1 MSRED
6 NKNEVLKS
14 LLELD
19 PNKEYFYNKIKYHL
33 HSTNKEEIYSAPVN
47 PNFLQPIESNHS
59 IILENNVFDA
69 LETIDQYNIDNK
81 KEVPFILYGYET
93 KGGAIVF
100 DDIYCDF
107 HKLKEASA
115 TFEKLEEFLYLRMQV
130 FFEDKMK
137 NKVICLGHT
146 HPFTGKISFNYSIAD
161 LCCHL
166 FYLRYE
172 VFANPNYNNKI
183 FSLMKSV
190 SNDYNFIYYD
200 IKSGLFKK
208 ISKVYLRKKKKEFIL
223 LDSYK
228 NCDN

>member
-1 MSRED
+1 MSREE
-6 NKNEVLKS
+6 NKNIVLQS
-14 LLELD
+14 LLEKDL
-19 PNKEYFYNKIKYHL
+19 NKDYFYNKMKYHL
-33 HSTNKEEIYSAPVN
+33 NSKNKEDIYTAPVN
-47 PNFLQPIESNHS
+47 PNYLQPIEIQHS
-59 IILENNVFDA
+59 IILENNVYDA
-69 LETIDQYNIDNK
+69 LQTIDQYNIDYK

-93 KGGAIVF
+93 KGGAIIF

-107 HKLKEASA
+107 KKLKEASA

-130 FFEDKMK
+130 FFEDNMK

-146 HPFTGKISFNYSIAD
+146 HPFTGKISYNYSIAD

-166 FYLRYE
+166 HYLEYE
-172 VFANPNYNNKI
+172 VFYNPNYNNKI

-200 IKSGLFKK
+200 LKNSLFKK
-208 ISKVYLRKKKKEFIL
+208 VTKVYLRKKKKEFIL

>member
-1 MSRED
+1 MNREQLKD
-6 NKNEVLKS
+6 IALNSLLKLDQSNEYFAKKMINHLNNKNPE
-14 LLELD
+14 
-19 PNKEYFYNKIKYHL
+19 I
-33 HSTNKEEIYSAPVN
+33 IYSAPVN
-47 PNFLQPIESNHS
+47 PNKLQPIDIKHS
-59 IILENNVFDA
+59 IILENNVYDA
-69 LETIDQYNIDNK
+69 LETIDQYNIKNK

-115 TFEKLEEFLYLRMQV
+115 TFENLEEFLYLRMKV
-130 FFEDKMK
+130 FLLDNMK

-146 HPFTGKISFNYSIAD
+146 HPFTGKISYNYSIAD

-166 FYLRYE
+166 FYSSYN
-172 VFANPNYNNKI
+172 VFTDETKNNKV

-190 SNDYNFIYYD
+190 SHDYNFIYYD
-200 IKSGLFKK
+200 NKSGTFKK
-208 ISKVYLRKKKKEFIL
+208 VSKVYLKKKKKEFIL

-228 NCDN
+228 NCDD

>member
-6 NKNEVLKS
+6 RKNIILKS

-33 HSTNKEEIYSAPVN
+33 NSKDPNTIYSAPVN
-47 PNFLQPIESNHS
+47 PNYLQPIDINHS
-59 IILENNVFDA
+59 IILEDNVYDA
-69 LETIDQYNIDNK
+69 LQTIDQYNIKNK

-107 HKLKEASA
+107 KKLKEASA
-115 TFEKLEEFLYLRMQV
+115 TFQNLDEFLYLRMQV
-130 FFEDKMK
+130 FLEDNMK

-146 HPFTGKISFNYSIAD
+146 HPFTGKISYNYSIAD
-161 LCCHL
+161 LCIHL
-166 FYLRYE
+166 FYLSYN
-172 VFANPNYNNKI
+172 VFSNPAYNNKV
-183 FSLMKSV
+183 FSLMKSI

-200 IKSGLFKK
+200 LNTKTFKK
-208 ISKVYLRKKKKEFIL
+208 VSKVYLRKKKKEFIL

-228 NCDN
+228 NCDD